1 MAVYDADV
9 PGDDRPDSSRRP
21 GTDDQVVDATR
32 RTHLANERTFLA
44 WLRTGLTAFA
54 VAIGVGQIVPAY
66 TGEGDLAYGIV
77 GVGFALLGIA
87 VVAFGLARVLAVGE
101 ALRVGRYRPA
111 GTSALAAICA
121 AAVLLG
127 AAVVVLLVVFG

>member
-1 MAVYDADV
+1 VAS
-9 PGDDRPDSSRRP
+9 GGTPDEPVAR
-21 GTDDQVVDATR
+21 GVADQVVDATR

-66 TGEGDLAYGIV
+66 TGEGDVAYGIV

-101 ALRVGRYRPA
+101 ALQQGRYRPA
-111 GTSALAAICA
+111 GTLTLAAICA
-121 AAVLLG
+121 AAIILG
-127 AAVVVLLVVFG
+127 AAVLVLLVIHG